1 MGTED
6 WSSDSD
12 VEETLTDDLR
22 SACNCCG
29 EKKKYTVLKEEDI
42 RKRQEEDIT
51 EISTVLYIPRASA
64 TILLRYFD
72 WNVTGAQEAWFA
84 NEEKVRKDVGLLE
97 NQLSTIENNII
108 ECPICS
114 HEFPR
119 DGVCAAAC
127 GHLFCKLCWTR
138 YVSKNISDGP
148 GCLKMQCPE
157 TSCAVAVGQDMI
169 NELVS
174 DEDKEKYSRYLLRSY
189 VDDQRNI
196 KWCPG
201 AGCEYA
207 VGFIGESSYL
217 ISDSSSYDVVC
228 NNGHSFCWNC
238 LDDAHR
244 PVDCNTAGKWAVQIS
259 NEPENLTW
267 ICANSKPCPECKRAI
282 EKNQGGMRMTCRCG
296 FEFCWLCLSD
306 WPTHWEITGNYY
318 SCNAYEKA
326 RAEGVYD
333 EEEKTR
339 KEAKDYL
346 DKYARFVENQKSR
359 LEAAESLQ
367 KLKSRDLTMLSYRY
381 YMPEDELRFIT
392 DAWQQ
397 IMECRQQGL
406 YSEEDHSPKAFYH
419 FRGKLLTLTSN
430 TRTYFENLV
439 RSLENGLSEKLKS
452 RDLTMLSYRYYMP
465 EDELRFITDAWQQ
478 IMECRRVLKWTYVYA
493 YYLPTGDHVKKQ
505 FIDFHQGQAEC
516 CLERLHECAEQG
528 LYSEED
534 HSPKA
539 FYRFRGKL
547 LTLTSNTRTYFE
559 NLVRSLENGLSEVDS
574 R

>member
-1 MGTED
+1 IMGTD
-6 WSSDSD
+6 DKYWSSDSD
-12 VEETLTDDLR
+12 VEETLADDLR

-29 EKKKYTVLKEEDI
+29 EEKKYTVLKEEDI

-72 WNVTGAQEAWFA
+72 WN
-84 NEEKVRKDVGLLE
+84 DVGLLE
-97 NQLSTIENNII
+97 KNQLSTIQSTENNII

-127 GHLFCKLCWTR
+127 GHLFCKLCWTQ

-169 NELVS
+169 NALVS

-196 KWCPG
+196 KWCPDPC
-201 AGCEYA
+201 CEYA

-217 ISDSSSYDVVC
+217 ISDRSSFDVVC

-244 PVDCNTAGKWAVQIS
+244 PVDCNTAGKWAMQNIK
-259 NEPENLTW
+259 EPENLTW
-267 ICANSKPCPECKRAI
+267 ILANSKPCPECKRAI
-282 EKNQGGMRMTCRCG
+282 EKNEGGMRMTCRCG

-333 EEEKTR
+333 EEEKAK

-367 KLKSRDLTMLSYRY
+367 KLESRDLTMLSHRY

-397 IMECRQQGL
+397 IMECRRVLKWTYVYAYYLPTSEHVKKEFIDFHQGQAECCLERLHECAEQGL

-439 RSLENGLSEKLKS
+439 RSLENGLSE
-452 RDLTMLSYRYYMP
+452 
-465 EDELRFITDAWQQ
+465 
-478 IMECRRVLKWTYVYA
+478 
-493 YYLPTGDHVKKQ
+493 
-505 FIDFHQGQAEC
+505 
-516 CLERLHECAEQG
+516 
-528 LYSEED
+528 
-534 HSPKA
+534 
-539 FYRFRGKL
+539 
-547 LTLTSNTRTYFE
+547 
-559 NLVRSLENGLSEVDS
+559 VDS